1 MPLPEGYLPREGDV
15 LTVDVEVK
23 HNVRPGDAYIFTKL
37 VDSYGDVAL
46 HMKEASTYTLKR
58 RTWREGDEI
67 LADEEGCTNPNFGTV
82 LIVDGDR
89 VVVKLNEK
97 SDAFKDDG
105 GLAIFHCNDLLP
117 WPGAKRPDDD
127 EDVVEAEPPPA
138 PLTGSNDPNPSE
150 DEEEIKF

>member
-23 HNVRPGDAYIFTKL
+23 HNVRPGDHYIFTKL
-37 VDSYGDVAL
+37 VDSYGDLAL
-46 HMKEASTYTLKR
+46 HMKEDSTYTLKR
-58 RTWREGDEI
+58 RTWREGDDV

-117 WPGAKRPDDD
+117 WPGAKKDDD
-127 EDVVEAEPPPA
+127 EIVEAPPKL
-138 PLTGSNDPNPSE
+138 PLTGSNDPHPTSE
-150 DEEEIKF
+150 DDDEEVKF